1 MTISTRDRW
10 LGGAALLLLG
20 GLLMAVAAVVR
31 WLPCL
36 GEARDALC
44 VRRQSRTFD
53 YIAPFTPHE
62 SLPAAAVLAGLGM
75 LLIAAS
81 GLMLTGR
88 RRIKPWL
95 SRLTLV
101 VMMSK
106 PLVLGL
112 LTLLGPVTG
121 GMPRNPTV
129 WLGAE
134 IVIDLAVA
142 AVLLI
147 TPNDLLDDYR
157 RLLLYAVPI
166 WLVGWIGG
174 VVDRL
179 FWGLLNESAD
189 VPPGSG
195 LIPPLIIIG
204 CAIGIAAVTR
214 DSEKARLPA
223 QGSGSTLE
231 GPAHR

>member
-1 MTISTRDRW
+1 MTISSRDRW
-10 LGGAALLLLG
+10 LGGAGLLLLG
-20 GLLMAVAAVVR
+20 GLLMGAAAIVR

-36 GEARDALC
+36 DSAQDALC
-44 VRRQSRTFD
+44 VSRQSRTFD
-53 YIAPFTPHE
+53 YIAPFAPHQ
-62 SLPAAAVLAGLGM
+62 SLPAASVLAGLGL

-81 GLMLTGR
+81 GLMLIGR

-101 VMMSK
+101 IMMTK
-106 PLVLGL
+106 PLILGL
-112 LTLLGPVTG
+112 WTLVSPVTG
-121 GMPRNPTV
+121 GMPGSASA
-129 WLGAE
+129 WLVAE
-134 IVIDLAVA
+134 IVIDLGVA

-166 WLVGWIGG
+166 WLVGWVGG
-174 VVDRL
+174 VLDKL
-179 FWGLLNESAD
+179 FWSLLNESAE

-204 CAIGIAAVTR
+204 CAIGIAVVTR
-214 DSEKARLPA
+214 NAQNAGLPA
-223 QGSGSTLE
+223 
-231 GPAHR
+231 

>member
-1 MTISTRDRW
+1 MTISSRDRW
-10 LGGAALLLLG
+10 LGGAGLLLLG
-20 GLLMAVAAVVR
+20 GLLTALAAVVR

-36 GEARDALC
+36 DQARHELC

-62 SLPAAAVLAGLGM
+62 SLPAAAVLAGLGL

-81 GLMLTGR
+81 GLMLVGR

-101 VMMSK
+101 TMMIK
-106 PLVLGL
+106 PLVLGV
-112 LTLLGPVTG
+112 LTLISPATG
-121 GMPRNPTV
+121 GMPPNPGA
-129 WLGAE
+129 WLVAE
-134 IVIDLAVA
+134 IVIDLAVG

-147 TPNDLLDDYR
+147 TPNDRLDDYR

-166 WLVGWIGG
+166 WLVGWVGG
-174 VVDRL
+174 VVDQL

-195 LIPPLIIIG
+195 LLPPLITIG
-204 CAIGIAAVTR
+204 CAIGIAVVTR
-214 DSEKARLPA
+214 NSQEDRLPA
-223 QGSGSTLE
+223 QVSGPTLE